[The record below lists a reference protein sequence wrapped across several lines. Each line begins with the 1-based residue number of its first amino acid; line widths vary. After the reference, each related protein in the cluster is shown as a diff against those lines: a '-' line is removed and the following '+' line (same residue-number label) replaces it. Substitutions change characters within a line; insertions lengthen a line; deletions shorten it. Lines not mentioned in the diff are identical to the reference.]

1 VLNFKG
7 SEIKMLFELKDFS
20 LSFDA
25 SSEKNPAA
33 DKSTTAAL
41 ANEKLI
47 LKQLNLEI
55 QVGEKVALI
64 GKSGVGKSSLLN
76 VLYTQQSGEIAYCT
90 QDTQL
95 IKGLSSYN
103 NIYLAKLTQ
112 FSLWQNL
119 LNLVTP
125 NKQELNEISLI
136 TDTLQVSEC
145 LHRSINN
152 ISGGQQQRVA
162 IARALYQNRRVFLGD
177 EPVSHLDPVMAKEVI
192 RTILARHSTSVVA
205 LHDKDLALAF
215 FDRIIGLKQG
225 VIVLD
230 ARVQDLTSVELEQLY
245 L

>member
-1 VLNFKG
+1 
-7 SEIKMLFELKDFS
+7 MLFELKDFS
-20 LSFDA
+20 LSFGA
-25 SSEKNPAA
+25 SPEKDPVA
-33 DKSTTAAL
+33 DKNTAAAL
-41 ANEKLI
+41 ANEKRV

-55 QVGEKVALI
+55 QAGEKVALI

-76 VLYTQQSGEIAYCT
+76 VLYAQQSEQIAYCT
-90 QDTQL
+90 QDKQL

-112 FSLWQNL
+112 FSLWQNI
-119 LNLVTP
+119 LNLVKP
-125 NKQELNEISLI
+125 NRQELNEISLI
-136 TDTLQVSEC
+136 TNDLQVSEC
-145 LHRSINN
+145 LHSSINT

-162 IARALYQNRRVFLGD
+162 IARALYQNRSVFLGD
-177 EPVSHLDPVMAKEVI
+177 EPVSNLDPVMAKEVI

-225 VIVLD
+225 AIVLD
-230 ARVQDLTSVELEQLY
+230 ARAQDLTSVELEQLY